1 MAKQEG
7 STDGFSIDP
16 EQLLSVLDDAS
27 ALVDSGGRVLRLNPR
42 MARLLS
48 SEEGARLLPFVQ
60 PDGTPR
66 LSEVAPLLEPARSA
80 ALGIAKVLEGAKD
93 RLEMELGTE
102 GSSLLAI
109 PCTLRGAR
117 GALVRVRLR
126 SAEEEHRLRCAE
138 VVQAMQLGL
147 HILRLE
153 DPEDDTSLRY
163 VYGNPAAEAI
173 TRTPISVYMGKLLDE
188 AAASPRENG
197 LPERLMQVI
206 REKRTLDF
214 EYTWEDA
221 RHNKPLTYAM
231 KAFPLGGQHVGV
243 IFENIT
249 PRKEMEESL
258 RSTSQFL
265 DNILD
270 NIPLMVFIKD
280 ARTLRYLHLNSL
292 AEQAVGL
299 PESEWLGRTDDE
311 IFPKDLADRLIA
323 NDRKVLAAREIGDF
337 PDEQILQEDKA
348 TRRLVHTRKVP
359 IFGED
364 GQPQF
369 IIGLSEDITERRA
382 VEEAQRRELVLL
394 ETQERLMEL
403 VRQLSTPLLPLQQGV
418 LVAPLVGQMDEARG
432 AQFMEALLAGVQQH
446 QAEMVL
452 IDITGVPAI
461 DATVAEQLLR
471 ATRAAGL
478 LGTTCALVGLS
489 PEVARTMVEL
499 GVDFSG
505 LVTYADL
512 RAGMAAALRRR
523 RLATSGARQPGP
535 KPSR

>member
-1 MAKQEG
+1 MANQEG

-27 ALVDSGGRVLRLNPR
+27 ALVDSGGRVLRQNSR
-42 MARLLS
+42 MTRLLA

-60 PDGTPR
+60 RDGAPR

-80 ALGIAKVLEGAKD
+80 AQGIAKVLEGAKG

-109 PCTLRGAR
+109 PCTVRGAR

-138 VVQAMQLGL
+138 VVQTMQLGL

-153 DPEDDTSLRY
+153 DPEDDSSLRY
-163 VYGNPAAEAI
+163 VYGNPASEAI
-173 TRTPISVYMGKLLDE
+173 TRSPISVFVGRLLDE
-188 AAASPRENG
+188 VAAGPRENG
-197 LPERLMQVI
+197 LPERYTQVI
-206 REKRTLDF
+206 REKKTLDF
-214 EYTWEDA
+214 EYTWEDG
-221 RHNKPLTYAM
+221 RIDKTTTYAM

-249 PRKEMEESL
+249 QRKELEESL

-280 ARTLRYLHLNSL
+280 ARNLSYLHMNSV
-292 AEQAVGL
+292 AEQAIGM
-299 PESEWLGRTDDE
+299 PESQWLGRTDHE
-311 IFPKDLADRLIA
+311 IFPKESAERLVAIDRE
-323 NDRKVLAAREIGDF
+323 VLSGREIADF
-337 PDEQILQEDKA
+337 PDEQMHMLGKP
-348 TRRLVHTRKVP
+348 TRLLHTRKIP
-359 IFGED
+359 IYGED

-369 IIGLSEDITERRA
+369 LIGLSEDITERRV
-382 VEEAQRRELVLL
+382 VEEAKRRELVLL

-512 RAGMAAALRRR
+512 RAGMAAALRQR
-523 RLATSGARQPGP
+523 RLSTSGARQPGP